1 MCEVDFSWRNAV
13 GSLCKQPP
21 NAEAALSFELRPR
34 NRKDVSVP
42 SGKNIASSVRR
53 CLGCLDKPIN
63 KPKARCVIGTME
75 TGV

>member
-1 MCEVDFSWRNAV
+1 MF
-13 GSLCKQPP
+13 
-21 NAEAALSFELRPR
+21 LSFELRPR

-63 KPKARCVIGTME
+63 KPKARCLTKRDGAGSVGHTVNHPIFDNLYKIS
-75 TGV
+75 